1 MFADWLSA
9 GAVYLLVALT
19 IVIPLVIL
27 VQGLSSSLE
36 KAKDLAE
43 ELAGDR
49 QQLDQ
54 RTRELDRRL
63 VQIRTAAEISRS
75 ISAVLDPNA
84 LLQQMAD
91 LVRARFDLYYV
102 GVFLLDERSEYAVL
116 RAGTGEAG
124 QQMIAAR
131 HQLPIGGA
139 SMIGWT
145 IANRKPRIALDVGAD
160 AVRFSNPLLPLTRSE
175 MALPLMSGDAVFG
188 AMTVQSAQQEAFDED
203 DVIVL
208 QGIADSLA
216 TALQNA
222 RLFQQEQGS
231 LEEIRALNRQYVVQA
246 WTKGGQ
252 GLRSSQVTYVNDQLV
267 SSDASE
273 PAASAEPGS
282 GAEFPLTLRDQV
294 IGQIQLD
301 VDRASLLPE
310 DIELVEQITTQAALA
325 MENVRLLEETQRR
338 AGQERLVA
346 DIVQKARAST
356 DVDTILRTAL
366 GELGRALGAEDG
378 QIALQ
383 VNAPLGAPAPSGAPE
398 PLGAPAPEGTP
409 PQEVKE

>member
-1 MFADWLSA
+1 LLDWVIS
-9 GAVYLLVALT
+9 GAVYLLLALI
-19 IVIPLVIL
+19 IVISLAALVE
-27 VQGLSSSLE
+27 GLSGSLE

-116 RAGTGEAG
+116 QAGTGDAG
-124 QQMIAAR
+124 QQMISAG
-131 HQLPIGGA
+131 HKLPIGGA

-145 IANRKPRIALDVGAD
+145 IANRKPRIALDVGDD

-188 AMTVQSAQQEAFDED
+188 AMSVQSARQEAFDED

-222 RLFQQEQGS
+222 RLFKQEQDS
-231 LEEIRALNRQYVVQA
+231 LEEIRALNRQYVTQA
-246 WTKGGQ
+246 WTKGGH
-252 GLRSSQVTYVNDQLV
+252 GLFSSQYTFVNEQSDRSPASV
-267 SSDASE
+267 ASSDPNE
-273 PAASAEPGS
+273 PAV
-282 GAEFPLTLRDQV
+282 EFPLILRDQV
-294 IGQIQLD
+294 IGRISLD
-301 VDRASLLPE
+301 MDRDALLPE
-310 DIELVEQITTQAALA
+310 DTKLIEQVTTQAALA

-346 DIVQKARAST
+346 EIVQKARSST
-356 DVDTILRTAL
+356 DVETILRTTL
-366 GELGRALGAEDG
+366 SELGRALGAEDG
-378 QIALQ
+378 QIVLQ
-383 VNAPLGAPAPSGAPE
+383 TDRSSIASDTPARPV
-398 PLGAPAPEGTP
+398 
-409 PQEVKE
+409 QEVEE